1 MGSKGDF
8 LIPTRPSEEG
18 SSSQRSPGLCL
29 AEGPKQVAVKELI
42 LPRLARMREDPF
54 PGLCPLLPEPS
65 GPACCP
71 GSSPSRGRAAGLCHQ
86 TSLVQSHSDT

>member
-29 AEGPKQVAVKELI
+29 AEGPKAGSGQRAY
-42 LPRLARMREDPF
+42 LATTGTD
-54 PGLCPLLPEPS
+54 
-65 GPACCP
+65 A
-71 GSSPSRGRAAGLCHQ
+71 
-86 TSLVQSHSDT
+86 